1 MSASKHY
8 MDDVAQREL
17 APSSTARVLFICM
30 PFAGIDRPA
39 LGISLLKAGLA
50 RVGIECDIEY
60 FNLLFAEIIGLQS
73 YSLFNYTSTCEP
85 GDAIPYTAF
94 AGDWIFSQY
103 FYGPGSL
110 DAQGYVENVLR
121 SPEMAVSTDNV
132 RMILRLRAIIPSFLR
147 SCLDRIDGN
156 RYTVVGFTSTFEQN
170 MASLCLARLLKER
183 FPHLR
188 IAFGGANCETV
199 MGEELHR
206 QYPFIDFVA
215 SGEADCSF
223 PALMCALRAGSSLSN
238 IKGVVRRDN
247 GSMVVAERAEIVRDM
262 DSVPYPDFDDYFR
275 QFHCSSI
282 SRSVRPS
289 LQIESSRGCWWGE
302 RSHCT
307 FCGLNGGT
315 MAFRSK
321 SAERVLDE
329 LTFLAK
335 RYETSYVQFVDNI
348 LDLRY
353 FKSLIPEL
361 ANRKHGLR
369 IFYETKSN
377 LKKDQVRLLSDAGI
391 RDIQPGIESL
401 NTHVLKLMRKGVTA
415 LQNIQFL
422 KWCEQYGVKA
432 EWNLLY
438 GFPGENAEAYGQ
450 ILQILQSMTHFPVP
464 TAVGAIR
471 MDRFSPNFEEANSR
485 GFTNLRPMLPYRYI
499 YPFGS
504 EELLRLCY
512 YFDFDYADGR
522 RPDEYAE
529 EIVAFWYT
537 WRKATGGKRLLQHF
551 VLGDQAYIEDKRF
564 TRRCDRVHLDNIQN
578 NIVIFC
584 DTVRTLEQIQS
595 HLTSS
600 FPERAF
606 EAKRI
611 QAFLNYLIE
620 QRLMVQE
627 EAQYLSIVP
636 QPENNSDVGSGDTE
650 WRLKPGIRPRNES
663 LVEVSA

>member
-1 MSASKHY
+1 
-8 MDDVAQREL
+8 
-17 APSSTARVLFICM
+17 
-30 PFAGIDRPA
+30 
-39 LGISLLKAGLA
+39 
-50 RVGIECDIEY
+50 
-60 FNLLFAEIIGLQS
+60 
-73 YSLFNYTSTCEP
+73 
-85 GDAIPYTAF
+85 
-94 AGDWIFSQY
+94 
-103 FYGPGSL
+103 
-110 DAQGYVENVLR
+110 
-121 SPEMAVSTDNV
+121 
-132 RMILRLRAIIPSFLR
+132 
-147 SCLDRIDGN
+147 
-156 RYTVVGFTSTFEQN
+156 
-170 MASLCLARLLKER
+170 
-183 FPHLR
+183 
-188 IAFGGANCETV
+188 
-199 MGEELHR
+199 
-206 QYPFIDFVA
+206 
-215 SGEADCSF
+215 
-223 PALMCALRAGSSLSN
+223 
-238 IKGVVRRDN
+238 
-247 GSMVVAERAEIVRDM
+247 
-262 DSVPYPDFDDYFR
+262 
-275 QFHCSSI
+275 
-282 SRSVRPS
+282 
-289 LQIESSRGCWWGE
+289 
-302 RSHCT
+302 
-307 FCGLNGGT
+307 

-391 RDIQPGIESL
+391 RHIQPGIESF
-401 NTHVLKLMRKGVTA
+401 NTQVLKLMRKGVTA

-438 GFPGENAEAYGQ
+438 GFPGENAEAYKQ
-450 ILQILQSMTHFPVP
+450 ILQILQSVTHFPVP
-464 TAVGAIR
+464 TAVAPIR

-499 YPFGS
+499 YPFSS

-512 YFDFDYADGR
+512 YFDFDYADGT
-522 RPDEYAE
+522 RPDEYTE
-529 EIVAFWYT
+529 EIVAFCYT
-537 WRKATGGKRLLQHF
+537 WRKATGGKRRLQHF
-551 VLGDQAYIEDKRF
+551 VLADQAYIKDERF
-564 TRRCDRVHLDNIQN
+564 TRRCDRVHLDKIQN
-578 NIVIFC
+578 SIVIFC
-584 DTVRTLEQIQS
+584 DTARTLEQIQS
-595 HLTSS
+595 HLASS

-636 QPENNSDVGSGDTE
+636 LPENDSDVRSGETE
-650 WRLKPGIRPRNES
+650 WRLKPEIRARNES

>member
-1 MSASKHY
+1 MSASRHY
-8 MDDVAQREL
+8 IDDVAQSEL
-17 APSSTARVLFICM
+17 VSSSTARVLFICM

-39 LGISLLKAGLA
+39 LGISLLKAALA

-73 YSLFNYTSTCEP
+73 YSLLNYTSTCEP

-94 AGDWIFSQY
+94 GGDWIFSQY

-121 SPEMAVSTDNV
+121 SPAMQVSTDNV

-147 SCLDRIDGN
+147 RCLERIDGN
-156 RYTVVGFTSTFEQN
+156 RYAVVGFTSTFEQN

-188 IAFGGANCETV
+188 IAFGGANCEAV

-223 PALMCALRAGSSLSN
+223 PTLMCALRAGSSLSN
-238 IKGVVRRDN
+238 IKGVVRRDD
-247 GSMVVAERAEIVRDM
+247 GSSVVAGRAEIVRDM
-262 DSVPYPDFDDYFR
+262 DSLPYPDFDDFFR
-275 QFHCSSI
+275 QFHCSSV
-282 SRSVRPS
+282 SRSVQPW

-335 RYETSYVQFVDNI
+335 RYETYYAAFVDNI

-377 LKKDQVRLLSDAGI
+377 LRKDQVRLLSDAGI

-401 NTHVLKLMRKGVTA
+401 NTEVLKLMRKGVTA

-422 KWCEQYGVKA
+422 KWCQQYGVRA
-432 EWNLLY
+432 EWNLIY
-438 GFPGENAEAYGQ
+438 GFPGESAEAYSQ
-450 ILQILQSMTHFPVP
+450 ILQFLQSVTHLHAP
-464 TAVGAIR
+464 TVVAPIR
-471 MDRFSPNFEEANSR
+471 MDRFSPNFEEASSR
-485 GFTNLRPMLPYRYI
+485 GFTNLRPLLPYRYV
-499 YPFGS
+499 YPFSS

-522 RPDEYAE
+522 RPDEYTE
-529 EIVAFWYT
+529 EIVEFWYT

-551 VLGDQAYIEDKRF
+551 VLEDQAYIEDKRF
-564 TRRCDRVHLDNIQN
+564 TRTCDRINLDNIQN
-578 NIVIFC
+578 SIVIFC
-584 DTVRTLEQIQS
+584 DTMRTLEQIQS

-611 QAFLNYLIE
+611 QAFLNYLIGR
-620 QRLMVQE
+620 RLMVQE
-627 EAQYLSIVP
+627 GAQYLSIVP
-636 QPENNSDVGSGDTE
+636 LPENDSDVCSGKTK
-650 WRLKPGIRPRNES
+650 WRLKPEIRARNES
-663 LVEVSA
+663 RLEVAA